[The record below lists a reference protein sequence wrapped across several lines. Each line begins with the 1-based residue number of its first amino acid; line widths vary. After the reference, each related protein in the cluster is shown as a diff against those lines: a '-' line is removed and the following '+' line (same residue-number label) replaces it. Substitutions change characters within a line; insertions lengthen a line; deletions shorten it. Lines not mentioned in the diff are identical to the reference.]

1 MKQAAYCS
9 KCCTL
14 NIINLFQEFIIPST
28 GEKGQ
33 RRCRVQVYGRWRRRR
48 EGEWRRSAT
57 QQAHH
62 VQTWAGGLAMSSTSW
77 NGECDVGWRIED
89 QWRWWAGQR
98 LLQILHMNY
107 EIDDDDLYR
116 FPHCLP
122 TLVWRSCCQ
131 GSLPR
136 PWSTT
141 PWASPADIQPS
152 QERSS
157 VPLWS
162 RGILASFHIWLH
174 LSIQNIPWVGEG
186 WSLIFVDFNSFW
198 YITFPNIGYGVSV
211 R

>member
-1 MKQAAYCS
+1 MIGVQLYIHEETIALKRIRQNKEMSFQRSSCIYHLEMKQATYCS

-62 VQTWAGGLAMSSTSW
+62 VQTWAGGLAMSMSTAHWAVLLW

-107 EIDDDDLYR
+107 EIDDGVGLEAMIVDL
-116 FPHCLP
+116 HK
-122 TLVWRSCCQ
+122 
-131 GSLPR
+131 
-136 PWSTT
+136 
-141 PWASPADIQPS
+141 PA
-152 QERSS
+152 
-157 VPLWS
+157 
-162 RGILASFHIWLH
+162 G
-174 LSIQNIPWVGEG
+174 
-186 WSLIFVDFNSFW
+186 
-198 YITFPNIGYGVSV
+198 
-211 R
+211 